1 MRTNQAEY
9 PIRVMARVLGV
20 SASGFY
26 DWRDRQPSDRQ
37 RSDTALLRRIR
48 TIHAVSHGTY
58 GAPRVHAELQAESI
72 QIGRK
77 RVARLMREAGIAGVS
92 RRRRIVATT
101 IRAPERTSAGDLVK
115 RDFTADGPNHLW
127 VADIT
132 FVPTAAGFLFLAV
145 VLDAWSRR
153 IVGWAF
159 SHDLKTRL
167 VLDALDMAIA
177 SRRPKDVIHHSDKGS
192 QYTSWAF
199 GHRCRAA
206 GIRPST
212 GTAGD
217 ALDNAMCES
226 FFATL
231 ECELIDRHR
240 FANKAEA
247 QIAVFRFIEGFYN
260 PSRRHSSI
268 GYLSPA
274 EFEAAHQSD
283 RAPMS
288 TPKPETCP

>member
-1 MRTNQAEY
+1 MRTNQAVH

-37 RSDTALLRRIR
+37 RNHAALLRRIR

-58 GAPRVHAELQAESI
+58 GAPRVHAELRADGI
-72 QIGRK
+72 QVGRK
-77 RVARLMREAGIAGVS
+77 SVARLMREAGIAGVS
-92 RRRRIVATT
+92 RRRRTVATT
-101 IRAPERTSAGDLVK
+101 IRAPERTSAGDLV
-115 RDFTADGPNHLW
+115 RRNFAVGGPNKLW

-132 FVPTAAGFLFLAV
+132 FVPTASGFLFLAV

-167 VLDALDMAIA
+167 VLDALDMAVSA
-177 SRRPKDVIHHSDKGS
+177 RKPKDVIHHSDKGS

-240 FANKAEA
+240 FASKAEA

-268 GYLSPA
+268 GYLSPN
-274 EFEAAHQSD
+274 EFEAAHRPD
-283 RAPMS
+283 RAQKD